1 MYLIM
6 ARELVTKRP
15 HMGTIVTMKTDHFQK
30 YFWSLCILMLAIL
43 PLPHSALSAE
53 ALLAEKNTAATEKE
67 AYLHDSINRI
77 RKDHRLPALK
87 ASAALRKIA
96 RDHSRY
102 MAKSGYLGHGNGGGR
117 DFRSRIEKA
126 KVKGWRT
133 VGENVGRSF
142 GYRNNAE
149 EIVSG
154 WMESEPHRN
163 NILSENY
170 DMTGIGTAMAE
181 DGTLYATQ
189 VFMGSA
195 DHGSETKK

>member
-1 MYLIM
+1 M
-6 ARELVTKRP
+6 TKCP
-15 HMGTIVTMKTDHFQK
+15 HMGTIVPMKFYHYQK
-30 YFWSLCILMLAIL
+30 YFWSLCSLLLAVL
-43 PLPHSALSAE
+43 LLPHSVLSAE
-53 ALLAEKNTAATEKE
+53 TLLAKKNAAPTETE

-77 RKDHRLPALK
+77 RKEHRLPALK
-87 ASAALRKIA
+87 ASAALRKVA

-126 KVKGWRT
+126 EVKGWRT
-133 VGENVGRSF
+133 LGENVGRSF

-149 EIVSG
+149 VIVSG

-163 NILSENY
+163 NILSENF

-189 VFMGSA
+189 IFMGSA
-195 DHGSETKK
+195 DHGPETKK